1 MGCGRNGE
9 EVEAGKGR
17 RGSTL
22 GSVSQAQ
29 VFVESAS
36 CVGACARLAVSVCQ
50 CVCVCVSVSD
60 GRPTHG
66 YPGLAPRAQAFQKI
80 TTHLSRKG

>member
-1 MGCGRNGE
+1 MGCGRSAE

-29 VFVESAS
+29 VFVESSS
-36 CVGACARLAVSVCQ
+36 CVGACARLAVSVC
-50 CVCVCVSVSD
+50 VRVSVSD

-66 YPGLAPRAQAFQKI
+66 YPGLAPRAQTFQKI